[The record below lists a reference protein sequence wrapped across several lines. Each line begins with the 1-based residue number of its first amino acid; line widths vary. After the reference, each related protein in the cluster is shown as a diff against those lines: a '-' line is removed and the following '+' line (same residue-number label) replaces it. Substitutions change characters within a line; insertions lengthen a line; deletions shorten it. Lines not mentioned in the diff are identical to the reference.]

1 MAFKWKCC
9 TCERPI
15 IVPYE
20 SPQTMSRYC
29 TAQCPDCFKESLK
42 ENKDEVT
49 AVIDTT
55 KDENNNDINM
65 YYDMDGMIIEC
76 SLEQQ

>member
-20 SPQTMSRYC
+20 SPQVMSRYC
-29 TAQCPDCFKESLK
+29 TVQCPDCFKESLK